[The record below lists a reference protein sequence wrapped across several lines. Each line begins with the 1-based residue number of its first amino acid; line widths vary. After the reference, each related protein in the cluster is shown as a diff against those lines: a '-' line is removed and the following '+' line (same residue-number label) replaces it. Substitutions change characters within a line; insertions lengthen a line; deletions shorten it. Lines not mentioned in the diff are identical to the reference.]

1 MKRDMLE
8 VVDARPPNYDAV
20 LAVLPRAAEP
30 GVMFAYNGKVYFP
43 GGRGPLTREL
53 DAHER
58 VHIERQREFGVKEW
72 WLGYLED
79 PTFRYAEELLAHR
92 AEYNTYCRRHA
103 NPVKRAQA
111 LRTIAKRLVSPL
123 YGAGDVTLEEA
134 MTDIRYGV
142 SR

>member
-8 VVDARPPNYDAV
+8 VIDARPPNYDAIA
-20 LAVLPRAAEP
+20 AVLPRAAEP
-30 GVMFAYNGKVYFP
+30 GVMFAYDGKVYFP

-58 VHIERQREFGVKEW
+58 VHIERQAGDVAGW
-72 WLGYLED
+72 WKQYLED

-92 AEYNTYCRRHA
+92 AEYNTYCRRHV

-111 LRTIAKRLVSPL
+111 LRMIAKRLVSPL